1 MGVPVGWLG
10 VPEERVWVPKR
21 KVGLGVPDYQRQLNS
36 TTARRLQSTTSPP
49 LGWWPA
55 INTSTKHKYSWS
67 ILSDKRTNKPTWKL
81 LQYLVTFKMWIL
93 EVFSALI
100 VSDKKTTRKCI
111 VKTEDDYNYKYLPSF
126 ASKTIA
132 LTVPVATSIIVFSS
146 PTYSITIINL
156 TPAWWRSLCQQWA
169 IGLYM
174 GYMVIWAM
182 YGLNDFGNIKFLLLV
197 PLFNCNTNVWP
208 WKMNFS
214 NIYND
219 IVVKIAEDG
228 PCAEPR
234 SRQPL
239 PHISYH
245 REHTLPASQVS
256 CWD

>member
-1 MGVPVGWLG
+1 MYCEDGG
-10 VPEERVWVPKR
+10 
-21 KVGLGVPDYQRQLNS
+21 
-36 TTARRLQSTTSPP
+36 RLQLQISP
-49 LGWWPA
+49 LFCKQ
-55 INTSTKHKYSWS
+55 NNS
-67 ILSDKRTNKPTWKL
+67 
-81 LQYLVTFKMWIL
+81 
-93 EVFSALI
+93 
-100 VSDKKTTRKCI
+100 
-111 VKTEDDYNYKYLPSF
+111 
-126 ASKTIA
+126 

-156 TPAWWRSLCQQWA
+156 TPVWWRSLRQQWA

-182 YGLNDFGNIKFLLLV
+182 YGLNDFGNKFLLLV

-234 SRQPL
+234 SRQSL

-245 REHTLPASQVS
+245 REQTLPASQVS
-256 CWD
+256 CWDLEKITLFLGLSVVTKVRDPEVTIINLKLCRTFGPAVAVTILEGWRKYNKLTSPASEFSLQ

>member
-1 MGVPVGWLG
+1 M
-10 VPEERVWVPKR
+10 
-21 KVGLGVPDYQRQLNS
+21 
-36 TTARRLQSTTSPP
+36 
-49 LGWWPA
+49 
-55 INTSTKHKYSWS
+55 
-67 ILSDKRTNKPTWKL
+67 
-81 LQYLVTFKMWIL
+81 
-93 EVFSALI
+93 
-100 VSDKKTTRKCI
+100 
-111 VKTEDDYNYKYLPSF
+111 KTEDDYNYKYLPSF

-234 SRQPL
+234 SSQPL

-245 REHTLPASQVS
+245 REQTLPASQVS
-256 CWD
+256 CWDLEKITLFLGLSVVTKVRDPEVTIINLKLCRTFGPAVAVTILEGWRKYNKLTSPASEFSLQ